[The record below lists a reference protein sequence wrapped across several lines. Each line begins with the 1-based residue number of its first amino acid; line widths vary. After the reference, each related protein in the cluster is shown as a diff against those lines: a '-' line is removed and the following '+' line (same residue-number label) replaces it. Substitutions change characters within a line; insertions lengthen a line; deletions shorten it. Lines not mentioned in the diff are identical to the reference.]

1 MRVFMISCQQ
11 TLLRKCSP
19 EVSFKMHISRAGKLY
34 LYSKSLQRLGPARS
48 SRFVWRRGSET
59 TGGRNRGTEGQWN
72 SGKFEIFS
80 ISCNFQSA
88 YSPLQWVMKI
98 IFFKRPSLIFNLFYR
113 FDSTE
118 TRSLVHLVDL
128 AGSEAVG
135 KAGNQGSLKL
145 EGISI
150 NQGLLALSN
159 CIRAVIQK
167 SQHIPVRNT
176 ALTIVL
182 QGLF

>member
-1 MRVFMISCQQ
+1 ME
-11 TLLRKCSP
+11 TK
-19 EVSFKMHISRAGKLY
+19 SF
-34 LYSKSLQRLGPARS
+34 
-48 SRFVWRRGSET
+48 
-59 TGGRNRGTEGQWN
+59 
-72 SGKFEIFS
+72 
-80 ISCNFQSA
+80 
-88 YSPLQWVMKI
+88 
-98 IFFKRPSLIFNLFYR
+98 
-113 FDSTE
+113 
-118 TRSLVHLVDL
+118 VHLVDL

-182 QGLF
+182 QGLFYANFYLPFTIFILTNF

>member
-1 MRVFMISCQQ
+1 MRN
-11 TLLRKCSP
+11 LLDLMQFLVCTFTAIMSNDGQFP
-19 EVSFKMHISRAGKLY
+19 SNIPFY
-34 LYSKSLQRLGPARS
+34 LYSSPCRVHNTEIKS
-48 SRFVWRRGSET
+48 F
-59 TGGRNRGTEGQWN
+59 
-72 SGKFEIFS
+72 
-80 ISCNFQSA
+80 
-88 YSPLQWVMKI
+88 
-98 IFFKRPSLIFNLFYR
+98 
-113 FDSTE
+113 
-118 TRSLVHLVDL
+118 VHLVDL